1 MMNKRKQMKGNALGI
16 IRRNEE
22 CLFKYFLRNIDSR
35 LLKSPHYDMIK
46 SAKQHNEVQYA
57 K

>member
-1 MMNKRKQMKGNALGI
+1 MKGNALDI

-35 LLKSPHYDMIK
+35 LLKSQYYDMIK
-46 SAKQHNEVQYA
+46 ATKQHNEAQYA

>member
-1 MMNKRKQMKGNALGI
+1 MNTRKQMKGNALDI
-16 IRRNEE
+16 IGRNEE
-22 CLFKYFLRNIDSR
+22 CLFKYFLRNVDNR
-35 LLKSPHYDMIK
+35 LLRSPYYDMIK

>member
-1 MMNKRKQMKGNALGI
+1 MNTRKQMKGNALDI

-22 CLFKYFLRNIDSR
+22 ALFKYFLRNIDSR
-35 LLKSPHYDMIK
+35 LLKNPYYDMIK
-46 SAKQHNEVQYA
+46 YTKQHEVQHE

>member
-1 MMNKRKQMKGNALGI
+1 MNTRKQMKGNALDI

-22 CLFKYFLRNIDSR
+22 CLFKYFLCNIDSR
-35 LLKSPHYDMIK
+35 LLRSPYYDMIK

>member
-1 MMNKRKQMKGNALGI
+1 MMNKRKQMKGNALDI

-22 CLFKYFLRNIDSR
+22 CLFKYFLRNVDSR
-35 LLKSPHYDMIK
+35 LLRSPYYDMIK
-46 SAKQHNEVQYA
+46 ATKQHNEAQYA

>member
-1 MMNKRKQMKGNALGI
+1 MKGNALDI

-22 CLFKYFLRNIDSR
+22 AIFIYFLRNIDSR
-35 LLKSPHYDMIK
+35 LLKSPYYDMIK
-46 SAKQHNEVQYA
+46 SAKQYEVQYA

>member
-1 MMNKRKQMKGNALGI
+1 MKGNALDI

-22 CLFKYFLRNIDSR
+22 ALFKYFLRNIDGR
-35 LLKSPHYDMIK
+35 LLKSPYYDMIK
-46 SAKQHNEVQYA
+46 YAKQHEVQHA

>member
-1 MMNKRKQMKGNALGI
+1 MNTRKQMKGNALGI

-35 LLKSPHYDMIK
+35 LLKSPYYDMIK
-46 SAKQHNEVQYA
+46 ATKQHNEVQYA